1 MDFFCPI
8 TRHVHVNQCFTA
20 VPRKLQAQNM
30 SQLAANLT
38 VPGVCVLE
46 TIDLWSFDLLGAIH
60 ILIGARNH

>member
-1 MDFFCPI
+1 
-8 TRHVHVNQCFTA
+8 
-20 VPRKLQAQNM
+20 M